1 MGNGNTKI
9 VQNVRYS
16 VADEAFVN
24 PRNNNLEEDPVQIKP
39 YIYYTALFQIKR
51 EFPFDAV
58 RGKISPYTK
67 QAIRTPDEYNAYC
80 NCLALKRTCE
90 QKLREM
96 SKDLAAAKAREF
108 SALVEASAADR
119 REKEARSQL
128 AVEKI
133 NQDKCKWRIKLL
145 KILVFL
151 LCLTCVIMY
160 SSAKRSQASGAKQS
174 VQTST
179 GVEQTAGREVNIDE
193 ELQVDSRTASAAVG
207 SERPDGYASNGYVGN
222 KKSHKFHKT
231 TCSYLPDSQ
240 NQRRFKSRDSA
251 IAAGYEPCG
260 KCNP

>member
-1 MGNGNTKI
+1 MGDESTKI
-9 VQNVRYS
+9 VRNIRYS
-16 VADEAFVN
+16 VVDEAFVSPKSN
-24 PRNNNLEEDPVQIKP
+24 DSEGDPIQIKP
-39 YIYYTALFQIKR
+39 YNYYATLLQIKQ
-51 EFPFDAV
+51 ELPFDVV

-67 QAIRTPDEYNAYC
+67 QAIKTPDEYNVYC
-80 NCLALKRTCE
+80 SCLALKRTCE
-90 QKLREM
+90 RKLHETNE
-96 SKDLAAAKAREF
+96 KLAAAKAREF
-108 SALVEASAADR
+108 SALVKASAADR

-133 NQDKCKWRIKLL
+133 NQDKYKWRIKLL

-160 SSAKRSQASGAKQS
+160 SSAKRSQASEAKQS
-174 VQTST
+174 AQTST
-179 GVEQTAGREVNIDE
+179 GVEQAAGREVNIGE
-193 ELQVDSRTASAAVG
+193 RPQGDSRTASAAVG
-207 SERPDGYASNGYVGN
+207 SERPGGYESNDYVGN

-251 IAAGYEPCG
+251 IAAGYEPCE